1 MFLQWCY
8 LFYYVTSKV
17 SDSIWLQFLKL
28 IMIIARKGHW
38 IWRLNIV
45 RPLAAFISWKFM
57 NCGIQRYTGVY
68 RRSVQFL
75 FTTSLLST
83 QKLFFLSSIVLS
95 VIELYNYKLP
105 YIYPFYSRVT
115 KFEKFGKTVSITY
128 WHLRHFFRFKKF
140 LITKNSAIL
149 SSYWIFGCVN
159 LLAKKAKIRKSRISG
174 PTIYNCDSKP

>member
-8 LFYYVTSKV
+8 LFYYVTSEV

-57 NCGIQRYTGVY
+57 NRGIQPICVC
-68 RRSVQFL
+68 L
-75 FTTSLLST
+75 FTTSFLCT
-83 QKLFFLSSIVLS
+83 QKVTTVYIRFIRVSQNLRNLEKLYHFLTFTS
-95 VIELYNYKLP
+95 
-105 YIYPFYSRVT
+105 
-115 KFEKFGKTVSITY
+115 
-128 WHLRHFFRFKKF
+128 FFRFKKF
-140 LITKNSAIL
+140 LITKNSVIL
-149 SSYWIFGCVN
+149 SSYWIFCGVN

-174 PTIYNCDSKP
+174 PTI

>member
-57 NCGIQRYTGVY
+57 NRGIQRYTAVY
-68 RRSVQFL
+68 SRSVQFL

-83 QKLFFLSSIVLS
+83 QKVFVLSFIVLC
-95 VIELYNYKLP
+95 VIELYKYKLP

-115 KFEKFGKTVSITY
+115 KFEIWKNCITF

-140 LITKNSAIL
+140 LIMKNSVIL
-149 SSYWIFGCVN
+149 SSFWIFCGVN
-159 LLAKKAKIRKSRISG
+159 LLAKKSKNKKIANLWTNDITVILEHKG
-174 PTIYNCDSKP
+174 

>member
-8 LFYYVTSKV
+8 LFYCVTSKV

-57 NCGIQRYTGVY
+57 NRGIQRYTAVY
-68 RRSVQFL
+68 SRSVQFL

-83 QKLFFLSSIVLS
+83 QKVFFYHLLCLVSLNCTSTNYRIYILFIRVSQNLRNLEKLLVSLFDIY
-95 VIELYNYKLP
+95 VIFSDL
-105 YIYPFYSRVT
+105 
-115 KFEKFGKTVSITY
+115 
-128 WHLRHFFRFKKF
+128 
-140 LITKNSAIL
+140 
-149 SSYWIFGCVN
+149 
-159 LLAKKAKIRKSRISG
+159 KSF
-174 PTIYNCDSKP
+174 

>member
-8 LFYYVTSKV
+8 LFYCVTSKV

-57 NCGIQRYTGVY
+57 NRGIQRYTAVY
-68 RRSVQFL
+68 SRSVQFL

-83 QKLFFLSSIVLS
+83 QKVFFFLSFIVLS
-95 VIELYNYKLP
+95 VIELYKYKLP
-105 YIYPFYSRVT
+105 YIYPFYSLVT
-115 KFEKFGKTVSITY
+115 KFEKIGKNCITF
-128 WHLRHFFRFKKF
+128 WHLRLFP
-140 LITKNSAIL
+140 I
-149 SSYWIFGCVN
+149 
-159 LLAKKAKIRKSRISG
+159 
-174 PTIYNCDSKP
+174 

>member
-8 LFYYVTSKV
+8 LFYCVTSKV

-57 NCGIQRYTGVY
+57 NRGIQRYTAVY
-68 RRSVQFL
+68 SRSVQFL

-83 QKLFFLSSIVLS
+83 QKLFFLSFIVLS
-95 VIELYNYKLP
+95 VIELYKYKLP
-105 YIYPFYSRVT
+105 YISVLFACH
-115 KFEKFGKTVSITY
+115 KIWEIWKTVCITF

-159 LLAKKAKIRKSRISG
+159 LLVKKAKIRKSRIFG
-174 PTIYNCDSKP
+174 Q

>member
-57 NCGIQRYTGVY
+57 NRGIQRYTAVY
-68 RRSVQFL
+68 SRSVQFL

-83 QKLFFLSSIVLS
+83 QKFFFFYHLLCLVSLNCTSTNYRIYILFIRVSQNLRNLEKLLVSLFDIY
-95 VIELYNYKLP
+95 VIFSDL
-105 YIYPFYSRVT
+105 
-115 KFEKFGKTVSITY
+115 
-128 WHLRHFFRFKKF
+128 
-140 LITKNSAIL
+140 
-149 SSYWIFGCVN
+149 
-159 LLAKKAKIRKSRISG
+159 KSF
-174 PTIYNCDSKP
+174 